1 MVAGPSTSSRW
12 RVNAASAELAA
23 TVLLAVAAVATA
35 WSSYQASR
43 WSGEQAI
50 AFSASNAARV
60 NASRADARAERQMQT
75 DVATFIAWAQ
85 AYASGDRQAEEFF
98 YQRFREEF
106 RPAVDAWAA
115 TRPLRNP
122 EAPLTPFELPEYRS
136 AERER
141 AAELDAEASRQTE
154 IAKEDNQ
161 RSDNYV
167 LAVVL
172 FASSLFFAGISTK
185 LSRLPNRV
193 ALVAIGW
200 VVFLATLGWILTFP
214 VSFSV

>member
-1 MVAGPSTSSRW
+1 MSSR
-12 RVNAASAELAA
+12 RRRLDVAHVELAA
-23 TVLLAVAAVATA
+23 TILLALAAVATA

-43 WSGEQAI
+43 WSGEQSI

-60 NASRADARAERQMQT
+60 EASRADARAERQTQT
-75 DVATFIAWAQ
+75 DVSTFIAWAQ
-85 AYASGDRQAEEFF
+85 AYASGDRQLERFF
-98 YQRFREEF
+98 FERFRAEF
-106 RPAVDAWAA
+106 RPAVEAWIA

-122 EAPLTPFELPEYRS
+122 EAPRTPFEMPEYRS
-136 AERER
+136 TERER
-141 AAELDAEASRQTE
+141 AAALDEKAHRQTE
-154 IAKEDNQ
+154 IAKADNQ

-172 FASSLFFAGISTK
+172 FASSLFFAGISSK

-193 ALVAIGW
+193 ALVTIGW